1 MFQSE
6 GEAAGSSSAADNSQD
21 LDESQDNKDDKD
33 VKKKKNRCAMCRK
46 KVGLTG
52 DYCYFNDVLVIWL
65 QSPQHV
71 VDRKL
76 FVFYSFV
83 DSGEKISSLLLR
95 QALNKAAFIFAVTYK
110 YSSRN

>member
-1 MFQSE
+1 MLQSE

-52 DYCYFNDVLVIWL
+52 DYC
-65 QSPQHV
+65 
-71 VDRKL
+71 
-76 FVFYSFV
+76 
-83 DSGEKISSLLLR
+83 
-95 QALNKAAFIFAVTYK
+95 
-110 YSSRN
+110 

>member
-52 DYCYFNDVLVIWL
+52 KLSLGQISYRFTKYQTECK
-65 QSPQHV
+65 SCHV
-71 VDRKL
+71 SLGCGRDQVSL
-76 FVFYSFV
+76 FC
-83 DSGEKISSLLLR
+83 L
-95 QALNKAAFIFAVTYK
+95 IFTKTMFAIATIHY
-110 YSSRN
+110 R

>member
-1 MFQSE
+1 MESRALMEWRMLQSE

-52 DYCYFNDVLVIWL
+52 DYL
-65 QSPQHV
+65 
-71 VDRKL
+71 
-76 FVFYSFV
+76 
-83 DSGEKISSLLLR
+83 
-95 QALNKAAFIFAVTYK
+95 
-110 YSSRN
+110 

>member
-6 GEAAGSSSAADNSQD
+6 GEAAGSSIAADNSQD

-52 DYCYFNDVLVIWL
+52 DY
-65 QSPQHV
+65 
-71 VDRKL
+71 R
-76 FVFYSFV
+76 
-83 DSGEKISSLLLR
+83 
-95 QALNKAAFIFAVTYK
+95 
-110 YSSRN
+110 